1 MFDPRACDPNRSDKS
16 HSDLS
21 YLLFRDGTGLLR
33 FIPLADVERI
43 ELVAPNRVEMV
54 AGHPVICSHGHC
66 IPLETVAGGGAFTR
80 LPVLIFR
87 QQGRE
92 MGLVVRKT
100 SDIVHG
106 KGALAATQAR
116 AFDPAPYIN
125 HALTMMP
132 EISRCPH
139 GCGASLRGW
148 TASMLAAAR
157 QLFNPPRVHASH

>member
-1 MFDPRACDPNRSDKS
+1 MSNPRTHDTSRSGK
-16 HSDLS
+16 DLTDIS
-21 YLLFRDGTGLLR
+21 YLLFRDGAGELR

-43 ELVAPNRVEMV
+43 ELIAPNRVEMV

-66 IPLETVAGGGAFTR
+66 VPLETVAGEVASSR

-87 QQGRE
+87 RQGRE

-100 SDIVHG
+100 ADIVHG
-106 KGALAATQAR
+106 EVSLADTRAR
-116 AFDPAPYIN
+116 AFDTTPYIN

-139 GCGASLRGW
+139 GCGASLKGW

-157 QLFNPPRVHASH
+157 QLFYPPRVHAGH